1 MVSLVEPISKL
12 DNLPAID
19 HAVDELATN
28 GYAIVPDFI
37 NSQNADYLYQYA
49 LGLKD
54 SDWQQ
59 AGVGRADNYTTN
71 TQVRRD
77 RIRWL
82 RAQDNVERAYL
93 DTMAELQQRL
103 NRQLFMGLFDYESHL
118 AHYPPEPSIGSIWMR
133 LKAVVIVFS
142 PPWFI

>member
-12 DNLPAID
+12 NNLPAID

-103 NRQLFMGLFDYESHL
+103 NRQLFM
-118 AHYPPEPSIGSIWMR
+118 R
-133 LKAVVIVFS
+133 LIRL
-142 PPWFI
+142 